1 MNCFLFGAGSSNVKV
16 FLASIE
22 SNFGLTLDIC
32 MVTNFK
38 GYIAGTRTKIEIAF
52 DLTLVIDQ

>member
-1 MNCFLFGAGSSNVKV
+1 MLVHPIVKV

-22 SNFGLTLDIC
+22 SNFGPTLDIC

-38 GYIAGTRTKIEIAF
+38 GYIAGTQTKIEIAF